1 MSAVCERKRETN
13 ICRPFSVSD
22 TVLAIPGMN
31 RYIATKIALLDI
43 EACHPMRMQPK
54 RGSLCKEICR
64 SCAHVMLSCT
74 VRVRDALPRC

>member
-1 MSAVCERKRETN
+1 MSAVCERKRKTN

-54 RGSLCKEICR
+54 RSSLAKKSAEAAPT
-64 SCAHVMLSCT
+64 SC
-74 VRVRDALPRC
+74 